1 MAEAAE
7 ARRHRWLGEAVEAAA
22 AVISEENMM
31 EAHGDEGSAA
41 AARARH
47 GTAPRVRLPFRGE

>member
-1 MAEAAE
+1 MATH
-7 ARRHRWLGEAVEAAA
+7 RGDRRWLGEAVEAAA
-22 AVISEENMM
+22 AISEENRM
-31 EAHGDEGSAA
+31 EAHGDEAA